1 MMDLSASIR
10 RAVAVA
16 SHRADTLCHDEVEQ
30 RIIRAYVQ
38 LLFAH
43 DNLDGSRV
51 VTLAQFGALEV
62 RLSELPRVQ
71 KHPDVPQFWLEM
83 YSHASFSTLDSY
95 GCFDFDDTELAAA
108 VEFVFEAERRRPPLH

>member
-1 MMDLSASIR
+1 MMDVRVSDR
-10 RAVAVA
+10 RTQPAANDGGA
-16 SHRADTLCHDEVEQ
+16 HLGSDEVEQ

-38 LLFAH
+38 LVFAQ
-43 DNLDGSRV
+43 DNLDGSRI
-51 VTLAQFGALEV
+51 VTVAQFGALEV
-62 RLSELPRVQ
+62 RLSELPLVQ

-95 GCFDFDDTELAAA
+95 GCFDFDEAELAAA

>member
-1 MMDLSASIR
+1 
-10 RAVAVA
+10 
-16 SHRADTLCHDEVEQ
+16 
-30 RIIRAYVQ
+30 
-38 LLFAH
+38 LFAH
-43 DNLDGSRV
+43 DNLDGSRI
-51 VTLAQFGALEV
+51 VTVAQFGALEV

>member
-1 MMDLSASIR
+1 MMDASASVQR
-10 RAVAVA
+10 TQPVAN
-16 SHRADTLCHDEVEQ
+16 HRAAHLCPDEVEQ

-43 DNLDGSRV
+43 DNLDGSRI
-51 VTLAQFGALEV
+51 VTVAQFGALEV

-83 YSHASFSTLDSY
+83 YSHASLSTVESY
-95 GCFDFDDTELAAA
+95 RCFDFDEDELAAA
-108 VEFVFEAERRRPPLH
+108 VEFVFEAERRRPPLN